1 MTYTAPSLFHTT
13 LYCLFVLGHLVLLH
27 SRQTKI
33 LRFDGSKQSS
43 FLRQIMLWPICN
55 LLVES
60 SINMQFSHFDNSGI
74 EDRNFFMAVDVSS
87 RNVMVAD
94 TGKEWLCRMKYNK
107 QTLSPVYYSLT
118 IGR

>member
-1 MTYTAPSLFHTT
+1 M
-13 LYCLFVLGHLVLLH
+13 
-27 SRQTKI
+27 
-33 LRFDGSKQSS
+33 
-43 FLRQIMLWPICN
+43 CN

-87 RNVMVAD
+87 RNVIVAD